1 MIDKKLT
8 QEIDDFLNAPAG
20 KRDLQKGALLVLKC
34 TRNQI
39 LYANMMRCPTKF
51 EAKMVYELKKAQQER
66 LRRQAA
72 EDALNLQ
79 KEVMPN
85 VRKTLSTEYPPEG
98 GAEVVDG
105 ETLKRYYGKRA
116 DHDSLSPAMQQLWDR
131 NREVWQKIKAL
142 HEHLKT
148 MDNNP
153 PCDRLEYLI
162 QMRELEAEHTK
173 NFELYDSAKPLDNVE
188 RAALQAEV
196 EAEQA
201 AEAEF
206 KADNAADDDE
216 APAEISENA
225 AEISENKEKISEAP
239 AADASKINAARKYI
253 SENRKKILT
262 IEEEDKR
269 AVLLTKIQ
277 ERYDFLKSNGAGIN
291 DDVVEE
297 LKEIGVNV

>member
-51 EAKMVYELKKAQQER
+51 EAKMVYELKKAQKER

-85 VRKTLSTEYPPEG
+85 VSKTLSTEYPPEG
-98 GAEVVDG
+98 GVEVVDG

-173 NFELYDSAKPLDNVE
+173 NFELYDSAKPLTDEE
-188 RAALQAEV
+188 RAALQAEA

-216 APAEISENA
+216 VP
-225 AEISENKEKISEAP
+225 AEISENKEKFSEAP

-262 IEEEDKR
+262 IEDEDKR
-269 AVLLTKIQ
+269 AALLAKIQ
-277 ERYDFLKSNGAGIN
+277 ERYDFLKDNGAGIN

>member
-20 KRDLQKGALLVLKC
+20 TRDLQKGALLVLKC

-39 LYANMMRCPTKF
+39 LYGNMMRCPTKF
-51 EAKMVYELKKAQQER
+51 EAKMGYELKKAQQVR

-85 VRKTLSTEYPPEG
+85 VLRTLSTEYPPEG

-173 NFELYDSAKPLDNVE
+173 NFELYDSAKPLTDEE
-188 RAALQAEV
+188 RAALQAEA

-216 APAEISENA
+216 APADIFA
-225 AEISENKEKISEAP
+225 NKEIISVAS
-239 AADASKINAARKYI
+239 ADEASKINAARKYI

-269 AVLLTKIQ
+269 AALLAKIQ
-277 ERYDFLKSNGAGIN
+277 ERFDFLKTAGAGIN

-297 LKEIGVNV
+297 LKKIGVNV

>member
-1 MIDKKLT
+1 MIDKQLT

-173 NFELYDSAKPLDNVE
+173 NFELYDSAKPLTDEE
-188 RAALQAEV
+188 RAALQAEA

-216 APAEISENA
+216 APAEFSENA
-225 AEISENKEKISEAP
+225 AEISENKEKNSEAP

-269 AVLLTKIQ
+269 AALLAKIQ
-277 ERYDFLKSNGAGIN
+277 ERYDFLKAAGAGIN

-297 LKEIGVNV
+297 LKEIGIKV

>member
-1 MIDKKLT
+1 MIDKQLT
-8 QEIDDFLNAPAG
+8 QDIDDFLNTPAG

-34 TRNQI
+34 SRNKI

-51 EAKMVYELKKAQQER
+51 EDKMIYELRKAQKER

-72 EDALNLQ
+72 EDAMNLQ
-79 KEVMPN
+79 KDIMPK
-85 VRKTLSTEYPPEG
+85 VQKTLSTEYPSAD

-105 ETLKRYYGKRA
+105 ETLKQYYGKRA

-142 HEHLKT
+142 HELLKT
-148 MDNNP
+148 MGNNP

-173 NFELYDSAKPLDNVE
+173 NFEMYDSAKPLTDEE
-188 RAALQAEV
+188 RAALQAEA

-206 KADNAADDDE
+206 KADSDADGDE
-216 APAEISENA
+216 GPAEIP
-225 AEISENKEKISEAP
+225 ENKEKISEAP

-269 AVLLTKIQ
+269 AALLAKIQ
-277 ERYDFLKSNGAGIN
+277 ERYDFLKANGAGIN
-291 DDVVEE
+291 DDVVQE
-297 LKEIGVNV
+297 LKEIGIKV

>member
-1 MIDKKLT
+1 MIDKQLT

-20 KRDLQKGALLVLKC
+20 TRDLQKGALLVLKC

-51 EAKMVYELKKAQQER
+51 EAKMIYELKKAQQER

-173 NFELYDSAKPLDNVE
+173 NFELYDSAKPLDIVE
-188 RAALQAEV
+188 RAALQAEA

-206 KADNAADDDE
+206 KADNAADGD
-216 APAEISENA
+216 
-225 AEISENKEKISEAP
+225 EAP

-269 AVLLTKIQ
+269 AALLAKIQ
-277 ERYDFLKSNGAGIN
+277 ERYDFLKTAGAGIN

-297 LKEIGVNV
+297 LKEIGIKV

>member
-1 MIDKKLT
+1 MIDQKLT

-20 KRDLQKGALLVLKC
+20 TRDLQKGALLVLKC

-51 EAKMVYELKKAQQER
+51 EAKMIYELKKAQQER

-79 KEVMPN
+79 KEVLPN

-105 ETLKRYYGKRA
+105 ETLKRFYGKRA

-173 NFELYDSAKPLDNVE
+173 NFELYDSAKPLTDEE
-188 RAALQAEV
+188 RAALQAEA
-196 EAEQA
+196 EAEQE

-206 KADNAADDDE
+206 KADNAADGDE
-216 APAEISENA
+216 APV
-225 AEISENKEKISEAP
+225 EISENKEKISEAP
-239 AADASKINAARKYI
+239 AADPAKINAARKYI

-269 AVLLTKIQ
+269 AALLTKIQ

-297 LKEIGVNV
+297 LKEIGIKV

>member
-51 EAKMVYELKKAQQER
+51 ETKMVYELKKAQKER

-142 HEHLKT
+142 HEQLKT

-173 NFELYDSAKPLDNVE
+173 NFELYDSAKPLTEEE
-188 RAALQAEV
+188 RAALQAEA

-216 APAEISENA
+216 AP

-262 IEEEDKR
+262 IEDEDKR
-269 AVLLTKIQ
+269 AALLAKIQ
-277 ERYDFLKSNGAGIN
+277 ERYDFLKDNGAGIN

-297 LKEIGVNV
+297 LKEIGIKV

>member
-20 KRDLQKGALLVLKC
+20 TRDLQKGALLVLKC

-39 LYANMMRCPTKF
+39 LYGNMMRCPTKF
-51 EAKMVYELKKAQQER
+51 EAKMVYELKKAQQVR

-85 VRKTLSTEYPPEG
+85 VLRTLSTEYPPEG

-173 NFELYDSAKPLDNVE
+173 NFELYDSAKPLTDEE
-188 RAALQAEV
+188 RAALQAEA

-216 APAEISENA
+216 APADIFA
-225 AEISENKEKISEAP
+225 NKEIISVAS
-239 AADASKINAARKYI
+239 ADEASKINAARKYI

-269 AVLLTKIQ
+269 AALLAKIQ
-277 ERYDFLKSNGAGIN
+277 ERFDFLKTAGAGIN